1 MEKPKVLKYVNP
13 EDKGI
18 LRKHSEKIDMTSEE
32 GKEEAILQDTSLF
45 IKQQLPKE
53 RIIANLK
60 EAYDLTDE
68 EAEQYYK
75 RCLK

>member
-1 MEKPKVLKYVNP
+1 MRLSLYEMDRRHGLKVARQ
-13 EDKGI
+13 EGI
-18 LRKHSEKIDMTSEE
+18 QEGIEE
-32 GKEEAILQDTSLF
+32 GKEEAILQVTSLF

-53 RIIANLK
+53 NIIANLK